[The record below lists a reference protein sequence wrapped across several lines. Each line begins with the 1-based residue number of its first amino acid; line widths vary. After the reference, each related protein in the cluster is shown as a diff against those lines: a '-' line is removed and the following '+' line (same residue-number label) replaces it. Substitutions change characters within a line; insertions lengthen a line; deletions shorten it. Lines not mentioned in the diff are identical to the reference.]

1 MSSLQAEVQGIISKY
16 IEQYITVLSSDY
28 GINNK
33 ELNEKW
39 KNVCEGVVDSV
50 GCTMATDTTD
60 SSGTDMI
67 EQKKVNKPDPV
78 QTTDIS
84 PTKPN
89 DMVEASVI
97 MNANVSELKALCKAR
112 KLMTGGKKQDL
123 IERLQPFVSGEQK
136 PVQPAAPKKKKR
148 SPNRMPQIPIS
159 SIQIKKNQYG
169 NYEHPETK
177 LIFNKETKQV
187 IGKQKDN
194 GDIGDL
200 TDEDIQKCDQFKF
213 SYVIPEKIKTVS
225 EEAQSTILENQDDE
239 IVETLEDIVGSDD
252 DFEEFYES
260 DE

>member
-136 PVQPAAPKKKKR
+136 PVQPAAPKKEKEVTK
-148 SPNRMPQIPIS
+148 SYATDPNF
-159 SIQIKKNQYG
+159 
-169 NYEHPETK
+169 
-177 LIFNKETKQV
+177 FN
-187 IGKQKDN
+187 
-194 GDIGDL
+194 
-200 TDEDIQKCDQFKF
+200 
-213 SYVIPEKIKTVS
+213 
-225 EEAQSTILENQDDE
+225 
-239 IVETLEDIVGSDD
+239 SD
-252 DFEEFYES
+252 
-260 DE
+260 